1 MKKVDYWW
9 WDGKDLA
16 PFFQRVQELG
26 SDNVRIRFNPETE
39 LLYVQPV
46 ETLDLTPEES
56 EATGKEPGVTTFNFS
71 HPCPPDCGN
80 GG

>member
-9 WDGKDLA
+9 WDGVDLA

-26 SDNVRIRFNPETE
+26 TDNVRIQFDPHAE
-39 LLYVQPV
+39 LLSVIPTK
-46 ETLDLTPEES
+46 ETGDKR
-56 EATGKEPGVTTFNFS
+56 GITTFNWS
-71 HPCPPDCGN
+71 HPCPPDCP